1 MEEAE
6 AKILLASDYD
16 DVVDFVSDT
25 YLYFS
30 FHRLIIILKMQ

>member
-6 AKILLASDYD
+6 AKVLLASDYD

-25 YLYFS
+25 SLYFS
-30 FHRLIIILKMQ
+30 